1 MAEALARG
9 FIAAGKVQAGDVIA
23 SATSDPRK
31 KVFRSF
37 GANTADSNQQVLPQQ
52 DTHNPLHMRRAD
64 LHDLDL
70 QL

>member
-9 FIAAGKVQAGDVIA
+9 FIAADKVQAGDITA

-37 GANTADSNQQVLPQQ
+37 GANTADSNQQVLPHPDWNDQPASQ
-52 DTHNPLHMRRAD
+52 MPGLACSCM
-64 LHDLDL
+64 
-70 QL
+70 